1 MVIWFDFSV
10 DMSCADTLRIPL
22 ASMSKVSHIDLKH
35 AEGRTLDAVE
45 VELTQEVIALGHCTF
60 GLEYLDE
67 YS

>member
-1 MVIWFDFSV
+1 
-10 DMSCADTLRIPL
+10 
-22 ASMSKVSHIDLKH
+22 MSKVSHIDLKH

-45 VELTQEVIALGHCTF
+45 VELSQEVIALGHCTF